1 MKSISICSC
10 RRSTDSRWQSRP
22 GFTLIELLVVIAI
35 IGLLAALLMPV
46 LSRAKIK
53 ARNIVCISQLRQLGL
68 AVRLYAGDN
77 KDTLPI
83 AEPIPTIQAN
93 TNKFRPRICDV
104 LGPYLGKA
112 AGATNS
118 ALVFRCPADDEGY
131 FETEGSSYWWNG
143 SLGGQRLDK
152 SESNGQGGFG
162 TSRGGSYHWSAT
174 TEFALIPM
182 LIDFDDFHPR
192 PPQTGRNAVY
202 GDDHADKLAV
212 PLPVVVVSPGGGD
225 GSGGGGGSRGGGG
238 GGFGGGGGGGF

>member
-1 MKSISICSC
+1 MKSISIHLCHRSKEP
-10 RRSTDSRWQSRP
+10 RRQSKP
-22 GFTLIELLVVIAI
+22 GFTLIELLVVITI

-77 KDTLPI
+77 KDTLPT

-93 TNKFRPRICDV
+93 TNKFLPRICDV

-131 FETEGSSYWWNG
+131 FETEGSSYWWNAG
-143 SLGGQRLDK
+143 LNGEGLDK
-152 SESNGQGGFG
+152 SPFHGTGGFG
-162 TSRGGSYHWSAT
+162 SSSGGSYHWSAT
-174 TEFALIPM
+174 IEFALIPM

-202 GDDHADKLAV
+202 GDDHADKFAV
-212 PLPVVVVSPGGGD
+212 PLPGVVISPGNGD
-225 GSGGGGGSRGGGG
+225 GSGGFGRS
-238 GGFGGGGGGGF
+238 GF

>member
-1 MKSISICSC
+1 MHANG
-10 RRSTDSRWQSRP
+10 STEPRCQSKP

-35 IGLLAALLMPV
+35 IGLLAALLMPAF
-46 LSRAKIK
+46 SRAKTK

-68 AVRLYAGDN
+68 AVRLYAGDHN
-77 KDTLPI
+77 DMLPI

-93 TNKFRPRICDV
+93 TNIFRPRICDV
-104 LGPYLGKA
+104 LGPYVGKA

-118 ALVFRCPADDEGY
+118 PLVFRCPADDEGF

-143 SLGGQRLDK
+143 GLNGKGLDK
-152 SESNGQGGFG
+152 SESHGQGGFG
-162 TSRGGSYHWSAT
+162 IPKWRDYHWSAT

-202 GDDHADKLAV
+202 GDDHADKFAV
-212 PLPVVVVSPGGGD
+212 PLPGVVISPGGGD
-225 GSGGGGGSRGGGG
+225 GSGGCGGA
-238 GGFGGGGGGGF
+238 F